1 MHCSSQKLDWC
12 FIHQNLLN
20 DWQNG
25 PKSESFWY
33 FFSFKNID
41 LREHFQCN
49 LGFSWNF
56 FSSNSVDMLKNLLT
70 TESRRTGKLCGQW
83 CRIWRTIF
91 NSRVFWCFWYCKKKF
106 RKIWFFVSTEM
117 GLVIQL
123 KSWKEEFSLNHK
135 ETC

>member
-1 MHCSSQKLDWC
+1 MKKKYWLRRT
-12 FIHQNLLN
+12 
-20 DWQNG
+20 
-25 PKSESFWY
+25 
-33 FFSFKNID
+33 FSMQYWLQLEN
-41 LREHFQCN
+41 
-49 LGFSWNF
+49 

-117 GLVIQL
+117 GLLIQL
-123 KSWKEEFSLNHK
+123 KSLNHK
-135 ETC
+135 IDAFRIFNFSQSSISADVIFPQLILLISFHYPIRNDFSANLIF

>member
-1 MHCSSQKLDWC
+1 MTDKMG
-12 FIHQNLLN
+12 QNLNFSKSIFNVRNHLN
-20 DWQNG
+20 LSDI
-25 PKSESFWY
+25 
-33 FFSFKNID
+33 FFSLKNID